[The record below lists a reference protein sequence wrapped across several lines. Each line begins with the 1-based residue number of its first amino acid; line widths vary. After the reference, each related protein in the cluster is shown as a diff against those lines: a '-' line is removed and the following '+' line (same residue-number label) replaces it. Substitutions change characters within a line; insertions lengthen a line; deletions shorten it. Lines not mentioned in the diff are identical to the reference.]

1 MSGNPKENPKLLIVS
16 YYFLRTQ
23 SSGGHRLHAIT
34 KYLSRRGWEVTVLT
48 VARDSPRG
56 KPLDDQT
63 VRKYIPMETKVI
75 RTRSLEFERL
85 RAYVSRNKGE
95 GSSDSGRDSAAEVG
109 GRRGGATD
117 RLRSLLKAPGRWVN
131 SVVSFPDR
139 QIGWFFPLLFGGW
152 RLIRKQRFDVVLTSG
167 PPHSC
172 HLPFVLL
179 KTMLHFTWVADFRD
193 PWTNPPFYA
202 IHAISLSKR
211 PFSLLLNRLLERR
224 VLVSCDRIVANTPG
238 NEEALRE
245 AFPNIDREKTA
256 VITNGFDD
264 EIVGAPGSLD
274 DSALDCDF
282 VFTGAMYRR
291 MLNVYLEAL
300 EVLRSNG
307 KQRIPVLHIFGDED
321 DELKTKV
328 REDGFERSIVFKG
341 SVSYEESLWVLK
353 HANALLL
360 LFIGHDEVYRRS
372 VPSKLYAYLFS
383 GTPYFALVP
392 DGDAAKILERV
403 GGGVVVKS
411 LEPREMAAKM
421 VSFLESKSKE
431 TGEFGRN
438 LDVLSDYSWSMLSS
452 KFDRLLREGRGDL
465 RDGETPYC

>member
-1 MSGNPKENPKLLIVS
+1 M
-16 YYFLRTQ
+16 
-23 SSGGHRLHAIT
+23 
-34 KYLSRRGWEVTVLT
+34 
-48 VARDSPRG
+48 ARDSPRG

-63 VRKYIPMETKVI
+63 VRKYIPIETKVI
-75 RTRSLEFERL
+75 RTHSLEFERL
-85 RAYVSRNKGE
+85 RTYVSRNKGQ
-95 GSSDSGRDSAAEVG
+95 GSSDSGRDSAAEAG
-109 GRRGGATD
+109 GRAGGATE
-117 RLRSLLKAPGRWVN
+117 RLRSLLKTPGKWV
-131 SVVSFPDR
+131 SGVLSFPDR

-360 LFIGHDEVYRRS
+360 LFIAHDEVYRRS

-392 DGDAAKILERV
+392 DGDAAELLERV

-411 LEPREMAAKM
+411 LEPREIAAKM
-421 VSFLESKSKE
+421 VLFLESMSKG

-438 LDVLSDYSWSMLSS
+438 MDVLSDYSWSRLSS
-452 KFDRLLREGRGDL
+452 KFDRLLREVPASVGRGQT
-465 RDGETPYC
+465 RRG